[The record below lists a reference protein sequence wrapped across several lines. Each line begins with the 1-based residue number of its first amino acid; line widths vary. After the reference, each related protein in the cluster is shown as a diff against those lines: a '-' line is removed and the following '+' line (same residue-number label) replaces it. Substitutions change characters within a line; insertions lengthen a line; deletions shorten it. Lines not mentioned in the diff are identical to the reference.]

1 LTSLRRSIAI
11 SMEEGPAHGAQPTPH
26 GVATP
31 SAGALRPSKYS
42 GTMANPGWLTAGL
55 GGYAKGPRHHL
66 WRQDPWP
73 AVLLVAGEPRRPA
86 LVPLTLATPPRRKAP
101 ARASATRC
109 SCPDQSTGHRHR
121 RARLISRD
129 PVIDNAASHRVASPS
144 RTGALQTAGTTRH
157 GWTLLFWR
165 AHQRHRARVAMRFML
180 LDPTDLPVGRQWLTA
195 QRSQARRAK

>member
-1 LTSLRRSIAI
+1 MLRKLIPRPRELPTTGRVPGWIVTRPERATAIDVRGPGLRGPTAMADFALMRRRSVRGHRPAGDPTCSDQATGERRARGGERPAPAGLTSLRRSIAI

-31 SAGALRPSKYS
+31 SAGTLRPSKYS

-109 SCPDQSTGHRHR
+109 S
-121 RARLISRD
+121 
-129 PVIDNAASHRVASPS
+129 
-144 RTGALQTAGTTRH
+144 
-157 GWTLLFWR
+157 
-165 AHQRHRARVAMRFML
+165 
-180 LDPTDLPVGRQWLTA
+180 
-195 QRSQARRAK
+195 